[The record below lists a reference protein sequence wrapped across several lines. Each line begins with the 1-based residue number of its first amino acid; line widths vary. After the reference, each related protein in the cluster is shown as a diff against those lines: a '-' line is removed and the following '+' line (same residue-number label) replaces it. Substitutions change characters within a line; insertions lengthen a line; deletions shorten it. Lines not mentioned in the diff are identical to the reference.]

1 MKLGVCYYPEHWPE
15 HTWPEDARCMKALGI
30 SVVRIG
36 EFAWSKL
43 EPDNRN
49 QFQFEWL
56 HNAIDT
62 LWAEGLEVVLGTP
75 TATPPKWLVD
85 EIPSILAIDEQG
97 RQRGFGSRR
106 HYCFSS
112 LAYRAECTRIV
123 TKLAQQFGEHPA
135 VTTWQTDNEYGCHS
149 TIVSYSND
157 ALKSFRLWCSQRYS
171 TIDQLNTAWGNV
183 FWSMEYRHF
192 DEIDLPCGA
201 VTELNPAHRLAFWKF
216 SSDQVASFNK
226 QQTDILRSYS
236 PGRDILHNYMGN
248 FTEFD
253 HYTTAADLDI
263 ASWDNYPL
271 GFLDRDLADPIDQ
284 QKWFRTGHPDSSTFH
299 HDLYRGVGRG
309 RMWVM
314 EQQPGPVN
322 WAPHN
327 PAPLQGMV
335 RLWALEAFAHDA
347 EVMSWF
353 RWRQLPFAQEQMH
366 TGLLLPDST
375 EDTACDEIRQLVSDL
390 ETIGHDHHRLCD
402 VAIVFDY
409 TGDQICR
416 IQPQGQN
423 FDPLQWV
430 MQIYTAL
437 RQNGVNIDVVPA
449 DSDLSSYKLVV
460 LANSISIEDDLL
472 KRLKKFTGHT
482 IIGPR
487 CGSKTA
493 EYSIPDS
500 LPPGSLQQI
509 IPIRVTRVE
518 SLPDFAVTTSQRLS
532 HTANRWRERIQS
544 AIEPADHFDD
554 GWGYYYRHNKVHYLN
569 SCLDTESLK
578 DFMQGRL
585 KEADISTIDCTEG
598 LRLSHYGSLT
608 FAFNYGPSP
617 QTLRYSSEYL
627 LGQANLAAGDVAV
640 WNNPD

>member
-15 HTWPEDARCMKALGI
+15 HTWPEDARRMKALGI

-36 EFAWSKL
+36 EFAWSRL

-56 HNAIDT
+56 NNAIDT

-85 EIPSILAIDEQG
+85 EIPSILAVDEQG
-97 RQRGFGSRR
+97 HQRGFGSRR

-112 LAYRAECTRIV
+112 QEYRTECTRIV
-123 TKLAQQFGEHPA
+123 TKLAQQFGKHPA
-135 VTTWQTDNEYGCHS
+135 VNAWQTDNEYGCHS
-149 TIVSYSND
+149 TIVSYSHD
-157 ALKSFRLWCSQRYS
+157 ALTSFRLWCRQRYDS
-171 TIDQLNTAWGNV
+171 IDQLNNAWGNV

-226 QQTDILRSYS
+226 LQTDILREHS

-327 PAPLQGMV
+327 PAPLPGMV

-375 EDTACDEIRQLVSDL
+375 EDTACNEIRQLVSDL
-390 ETIGHDHHRLCD
+390 DTIGHDHQRLCD

-437 RQNGVNIDVVPA
+437 RQSGVNIDIVPA
-449 DSDLSSYKLVV
+449 GTDLSPYKLVV
-460 LANSISIEDDLL
+460 LANSISIEDGLL
-472 KRLKKFTGHT
+472 KRLKEFTGHT

-487 CGSKTA
+487 CGSKTE
-493 EYSIPDS
+493 EYAIPDS
-500 LPPGSLQQI
+500 LPPGNLQQI

-518 SLPDFAVTTSQRLS
+518 SLPGFAATTSLRLA
-532 HTANRWRERIQS
+532 HTANRWRERIES
-544 AIEPADHFDD
+544 TIEPADFFDD
-554 GWGYYYRHNKVHYLN
+554 GWGYYYRHNNVHYLN
-569 SCLDTESLK
+569 SCLDPMSLK
-578 DFMQGRL
+578 DFMLGRL
-585 KEADISTIDCTEG
+585 QDAGINTIDCTEG

-608 FAFNYGPSP
+608 FAFNYGPAP
-617 QTLRYSSEYL
+617 QTLQYSAEYL
-627 LGQANLAAGDVAV
+627 LGQANLAAGEVAV
-640 WNNPD
+640 WCNAS